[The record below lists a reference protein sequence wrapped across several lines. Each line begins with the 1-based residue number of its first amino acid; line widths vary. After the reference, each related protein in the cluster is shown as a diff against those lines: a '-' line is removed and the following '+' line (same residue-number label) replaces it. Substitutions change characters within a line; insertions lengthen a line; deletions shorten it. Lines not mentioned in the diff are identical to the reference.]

1 MFTYVYS
8 VKELDANLIHVWR
21 GEGRGGGKPLNQGT
35 TGIRTVGRLMFPMP
49 RPDRGTIDLYD
60 LCAGVVILSWELSV

>member
-1 MFTYVYS
+1 MFTVSKNSMPPSYMFGG
-8 VKELDANLIHVWR
+8 VK
-21 GEGRGGGKPLNQGT
+21 GGGGGGKPLNQGT